1 MMKSWSPKDP
11 DEIRDRG
18 FNWTP
23 RNIGAAKIVSIVAAV
38 TSGNAVVQASRIGTV
53 PGSLPDQGTLHRIAG
68 GTGGTTSTILLT
80 ATLDDDQVLQ
90 QTILLPIR
98 NI

>member
-1 MMKSWSPKDP
+1 MKTWASKDP

-23 RNIGAAKIVSIVAAV
+23 RNIGSAKITNIVAQV
-38 TSGNAVVQASRIGTV
+38 TSGDVVITNSAIKPVLGARA
-53 PGSLPDQGTLHRIAG
+53 DQGTVHRFSG

-80 ATLDDDQVLQ
+80 ATLDDGQILQ